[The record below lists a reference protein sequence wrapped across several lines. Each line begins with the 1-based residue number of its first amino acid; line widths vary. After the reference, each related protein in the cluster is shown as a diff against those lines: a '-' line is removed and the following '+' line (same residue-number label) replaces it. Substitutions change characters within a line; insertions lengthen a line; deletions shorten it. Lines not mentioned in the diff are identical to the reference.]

1 MGRQSQFWSGSGLDV
16 ISFCVN
22 VTYRRA
28 VMRCMERTDT
38 RWAVSAAVLAH
49 TLGGFTEQAYAL
61 SDLLD
66 KRRSLL
72 QQWADFLAGD
82 RVAG

>member
-1 MGRQSQFWSGSGLDV
+1 
-16 ISFCVN
+16 
-22 VTYRRA
+22 
-28 VMRCMERTDT
+28 MRCMERTDT